1 VGDGDG
7 FARMGNRKV
16 NSNLHANR
24 FVHSDPIDMAPYGG
38 TGSSYTAEQ
47 VLKHLAPRLT
57 PERWAKIQKVVASRT
72 CDVSAV
78 LENIYDRG
86 NTSAVMRSAEAMGFQ
101 NIHLIEPGDRFKE
114 ANRVTA
120 GADKW
125 LDVVRFRETPAA
137 IEHLKARG
145 YTVLATHLDSAAKPL
160 ESMDLT
166 RPIALVFGNEKDGIS
181 PEMQKLADATVILP
195 MRGFVQSYNIS
206 VAAAI
211 AFQAISSVRARAGL
225 LGTMTEVERRIL
237 EAHYVLRT
245 LDNPAD
251 LLKRL
256 V

>member
-1 VGDGDG
+1 MGDGDG
-7 FARMGNRKV
+7 FASMGKRKV
-16 NSNLHANR
+16 KSNVPASR

-47 VLKHLAPRLT
+47 VLNHLAPRLT

-145 YTVLATHLDSAAKPL
+145 YMVLATHLDSSAKPL

-166 RPIALVFGNEKDGIS
+166 RPIALVFGNEK
-181 PEMQKLADATVILP
+181 
-195 MRGFVQSYNIS
+195 
-206 VAAAI
+206 
-211 AFQAISSVRARAGL
+211 L
-225 LGTMTEVERRIL
+225 LRRRKGRQEQNPIT
-237 EAHYVLRT
+237 HQDNKRYWRT
-245 LDNPAD
+245 
-251 LLKRL
+251 
-256 V
+256 

>member
-1 VGDGDG
+1 
-7 FARMGNRKV
+7 MGNRNGFADLGKRNV
-16 NSNLHANR
+16 NSSLQKNR
-24 FVHSDPIDMAPYGG
+24 FVHVDPIDMAPYGG
-38 TGSSYTAEQ
+38 TGSSYTAEEI
-47 VLKHLAPRLT
+47 LRHLAPRLT

-125 LDVVRFRETPAA
+125 LDVIRFRETPDAV
-137 IEHLKARG
+137 EHLKARG
-145 YTVLATHLDSAAKPL
+145 YKVLATHLDAGAKPL
-160 ESMDLT
+160 ESLDLT
-166 RPIALVFGNEKDGIS
+166 GPLAIVFGNEKDGIS

-211 AFQAISSVRARAGL
+211 AFQAISAVRARAGFS
-225 LGTMTEVERRIL
+225 GTLAETERRIL

>member
-1 VGDGDG
+1 MGDGNG
-7 FARMGNRKV
+7 FASLGKRKV
-16 NSNLHANR
+16 NSTKVAKR
-24 FVHSDPIDMAPYGG
+24 FVHADPIDMAVYGG
-38 TGSSYTAEQ
+38 TGTSYTAAQ
-47 VLKHLAPRLT
+47 ILQHLAPRLT
-57 PERWAKIQKVVASRT
+57 PERWAKIQKVVANRT

-114 ANRVTA
+114 SNRVTA

-125 LDVVRFRETPAA
+125 LDVVRFRETEVA
-137 IEHLKARG
+137 IEHLKSRG
-145 YTVLATHLDSAAKPL
+145 YKILATHLDAKAKPL

-166 RPIALVFGNEKDGIS
+166 APIAIVFGNEKDGIS
-181 PEMQKLADATVILP
+181 PEMQKLADQTVILP

-211 AFQAISSVRARAGL
+211 AFQAISSARDRAGTS
-225 LGTMTEVERRIL
+225 GTLNGEERRLL

-245 LDNPAD
+245 LDNSAD
-251 LLKRL
+251 LMRRL
-256 V
+256 A

>member
-1 VGDGDG
+1 
-7 FARMGNRKV
+7 M
-16 NSNLHANR
+16 NSNLDASR
-24 FVHSDPIDMAPYGG
+24 FIHSDPIDMAPYGG
-38 TGSSYTAEQ
+38 TGSSYTAEE
-47 VLKHLAPRLT
+47 VLTHLAPRLT
-57 PERWAKIQKVVASRT
+57 PERWAKIQKVVAGRT

-145 YTVLATHLDSAAKPL
+145 YKVLATHLDASAKPL
-160 ESMDLT
+160 ESLDLT

-181 PEMQKLADATVILP
+181 PEMQKLADAKVILP

-211 AFQAISSVRARAGL
+211 AFQAISSVRERAGL
-225 LGTMTEVERRIL
+225 SGSLTDGERRIL

-251 LLKRL
+251 LMKRL

>member
-1 VGDGDG
+1 MNGSLQV
-7 FARMGNRKV
+7 
-16 NSNLHANR
+16 NR
-24 FVHSDPIDMAPYGG
+24 FIHSDPIDMTPYGA
-38 TGSSYTAEQ
+38 TGFSYSADQ
-47 VLKHLAPRLT
+47 VLHYLAPRLT

-125 LDVVRFRETPAA
+125 LDVVRFRETPPAV
-137 IEHLKARG
+137 EYLQARG
-145 YTVLATHLDSAAKPL
+145 YKVLATHLAAGARPL
-160 ESMDLT
+160 ESIDLT
-166 RPIALVFGNEKDGIS
+166 APIALVFGNEKDGIS
-181 PEMQKLADATVILP
+181 AEMQKLADATVILP

-211 AFQAISSVRARAGL
+211 AFQTISSARERAGL
-225 LGTMTEVERRIL
+225 SGSLQKNERRVL

>member
-1 VGDGDG
+1 
-7 FARMGNRKV
+7 M
-16 NSNLHANR
+16 NSDLQKSR
-24 FVHSDPIDMAPYGG
+24 FVHSDPIDMASYGG
-38 TGSSYTAEQ
+38 TGSLYLAAEIIR
-47 VLKHLAPRLT
+47 HLAPRLT
-57 PERWAKIQKVVASRT
+57 VERWAKIQKVVANRT
-72 CDVSAV
+72 CDVTAV

-125 LDVVRFRETPAA
+125 LDVVRFRETPEAV
-137 IEHLKARG
+137 EHLKASG
-145 YTVLATHLDSAAKPL
+145 YKVLATHLDAGARPL
-160 ESMDLT
+160 ESLDLT
-166 RPIALVFGNEKDGIS
+166 GPIAIVFGNEKDGIS
-181 PEMQKLADATVILP
+181 IEMQKLADATVILP

-225 LGTMTEVERRIL
+225 SGTLSESERRVL

>member
-1 VGDGDG
+1 
-7 FARMGNRKV
+7 M
-16 NSNLHANR
+16 SN
-24 FVHSDPIDMAPYGG
+24 YGG
-38 TGSSYTAEQ
+38 AGYQYTAEQ
-47 VLKHLAPRLT
+47 VLTHLAPRLT
-57 PERWAKIQKVVASRT
+57 PERWAKIKKVVASRT
-72 CDVSAV
+72 CDVAPV

-125 LDVVRFRETPAA
+125 LDVARDRETRMAVD
-137 IEHLKARG
+137 HLKSRG
-145 YTVLATHLDSAAKPL
+145 YKILATHLDAFAKPL
-160 ESMDLT
+160 GEIDLT
-166 RPIALVFGNEKDGIS
+166 QPIAIVFGNEKDGIS
-181 PEMQKLADATVILP
+181 PEMQELADEKVILP

-211 AFQAISSVRARAGL
+211 AFQTISSARERAGL
-225 LGTMTEVERRIL
+225 AGTLTEPERRLL

-251 LLKRL
+251 LLRRL